1 METIRILFVCMGNIC
16 RSPAAEGILK
26 TMVEKEKLTDRIE
39 IDSAGTIDYHAGES
53 PDPRMRSHA
62 ASRGYFLKSKARH
75 FDPKT
80 DFENFDYIITMD
92 DDIFNEINGLDK
104 RKVYS
109 SRIHKM
115 VEFNRLIK
123 ADEVPDPYLGG
134 PEGFEKVMDILVDAC
149 HGLLKRLKDELTG

>member
-16 RSPAAEGILK
+16 RSPAAEGIFR
-26 TMVEKEKLTDRIE
+26 TMVEKEKLTERIE

-53 PDPRMRSHA
+53 PDPRMKFHA
-62 ASRGYFLKSKARH
+62 ASRGYFLKSKARQ

-92 DDIFNEINGLDK
+92 NEIFNEITRLDK
-104 RKVYS
+104 RNVYNS
-109 SRIHKM
+109 KIHNM
-115 VEFNRLIK
+115 VEFSRLIK

-149 HGLLKRLKDELTG
+149 RGLLKRLKDELNG